1 MTIPLT
7 VKDLTISPDGYFVF
21 VKTNNLATGIDFSKA
36 TIQINFKGGVLISK
50 DGVIYQSTTDAFSLS
65 DPKEDENYT
74 KINALREARYINIR
88 IQYWQFQDFSFQCF
102 KDCHIR
108 RASV

>member
-65 DPKEDENYT
+65 DP
-74 KINALREARYINIR
+74 I
-88 IQYWQFQDFSFQCF
+88 FM
-102 KDCHIR
+102 
-108 RASV
+108 ASYYAIYQLDYVLMTEGIVYSVLTLVLLIIVISILNRKTYH